1 MKEVNSLQDVI
12 DLMFGRASVDDC
24 SQKIMDPNEFSEKMW
39 RIKIRQGSAP
49 DDKHI
54 DADELMC
61 ELLESLGY
69 REGVRYFKE
78 MEKWYS

>member
-1 MKEVNSLQDVI
+1 MSP
-12 DLMFGRASVDDC
+12 A
-24 SQKIMDPNEFSEKMW
+24 EFSEKMW
-39 RIKIRQGSAP
+39 RIKIRRDSTP
-49 DDKHI
+49 EYDHI

-61 ELLESLGY
+61 ELLENLGY

>member
-1 MKEVNSLQDVI
+1 MSPE
-12 DLMFGRASVDDC
+12 
-24 SQKIMDPNEFSEKMW
+24 EFSEKMW
-39 RIKIRQGSAP
+39 RIKIRRDSTPEENHG
-49 DDKHI
+49 
-54 DADELMC
+54 DADRLMC